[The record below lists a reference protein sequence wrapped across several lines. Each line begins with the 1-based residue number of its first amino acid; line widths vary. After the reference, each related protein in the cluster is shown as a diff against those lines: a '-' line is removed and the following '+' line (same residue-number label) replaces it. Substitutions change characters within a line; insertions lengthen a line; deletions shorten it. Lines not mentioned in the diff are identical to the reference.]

1 MEFFDTSIKNESSKS
16 HSLWAEKYRPDCMDD
31 YICDD
36 NLKNII
42 NDFIKRKDIP
52 QLLFYGDA
60 GSGKTTLAKIIT
72 SNIPCDVMYV
82 NASDHTGVDFIR
94 DRVKPF
100 AASTGFYDLKVVIL
114 DEMDFISPS
123 SQAALR
129 NLMETYSENTRFI
142 LTCNFIEKIISPL
155 ISRCQQLRIH
165 PPNKRDVAMYVQNI
179 LVSEKITHQL
189 DDIKFVVNSYY
200 PDIRKIVNYSQQ
212 ISTSGK
218 IKHIKNQSACF
229 DLKNNVLDLLSKSK
243 VNSNCFN
250 EIREV
255 INDSGIKQF
264 EELYHELYDKVHI
277 YSKDNTVEA
286 ILIIAEYSYQNA
298 LVVDKEIT
306 FMACIASIL
315 KI

>member
-1 MEFFDTSIKNESSKS
+1 MNFFDTSTKNESSKS
-16 HSLWAEKYRPDCMDD
+16 HSLWAEKYRPNSMDE

-36 NLKNII
+36 NLRNII
-42 NDFIKRKDIP
+42 NNFIERKDIP

-72 SNIPCDVMYV
+72 NNIPCDVMYV

-100 AASTGFYDLKVVIL
+100 AASTGFQDLKIVIL

-142 LTCNFIEKIISPL
+142 LTCNFIEKVISPL

-165 PPNKRDVAMYVQNI
+165 PPNKKDVAMYVQNV
-179 LVSEKITHQL
+179 LVSENIRHQL
-189 DDIKFVVNSYY
+189 DDIKYIVNSYY

-218 IKHIKNQSACF
+218 IKHIKNQSASF
-229 DLKNNVLDLLSKSK
+229 DLKNKVLDLVTELSTKFKVYYNNKVKLFTLRHYSEDSINKVIDGKSVLLEQK
-243 VNSNCFN
+243 S
-250 EIREV
+250 R
-255 INDSGIKQF
+255 
-264 EELYHELYDKVHI
+264 
-277 YSKDNTVEA
+277 NTVQ
-286 ILIIAEYSYQNA
+286 Y
-298 LVVDKEIT
+298 VV
-306 FMACIASIL
+306 S
-315 KI
+315 

>member
-1 MEFFDTSIKNESSKS
+1 MNFFDTSTKNESSKS
-16 HSLWAEKYRPDCMDD
+16 HSLWAEKYRPNSMDE

-36 NLKNII
+36 NLRNII
-42 NDFIKRKDIP
+42 NNFIERKDIP

-72 SNIPCDVMYV
+72 NNIPCDVMYV

-100 AASTGFYDLKVVIL
+100 AASTGFQDLKIVIL

-142 LTCNFIEKIISPL
+142 LTCNFIEKVISPL

-165 PPNKRDVAMYVQNI
+165 PPNKKDVAMYVQNV
-179 LVSEKITHQL
+179 LVSENIRHQL
-189 DDIKFVVNSYY
+189 DDIKYIVNSYY

-218 IKHIKNQSACF
+218 IKHIKNQSASF
-229 DLKNNVLDLLSKSK
+229 DLKNKVLDLLSKSES
-243 VNSNCFN
+243 NSNCFN
-250 EIREV
+250 EIREI

-264 EELYHELYDKVHI
+264 EELYHELYEKVHI
-277 YSKDNTVEA
+277 YAKNNTIEA
-286 ILIIAEYSYQNA
+286 ILIVAEYSYQNS

-306 FMACIASIL
+306 FMACIARIL